1 MNLISYHIIRKTVFY
16 QKQNILV
23 LNTFKEDKPINLND
37 MNITFSDESI
47 KIKKQYIAQYPIDQS
62 SKITHKEFFEKIE
75 SKWVDN
81 LTF

>member
-1 MNLISYHIIRKTVFY
+1 LNLISYHIIRKTVFY

-37 MNITFSDESI
+37 LNTTFSDESI

-62 SKITHKEFFEKIE
+62 SKITNKEFFEKIE
-75 SKWVDN
+75 SK
-81 LTF
+81 